1 MKDSPLP
8 FLSKTKYMEG
18 LQCPKLLWYEYNRKE
33 DMLEIDA
40 ATQAIMDQGKRVGE
54 LAHTLFP
61 GGITLERDYMPEK
74 QAEQSMVSAKQR
86 KPLFEAGFVYNRAY
100 ALADILD
107 PVSNNAWD
115 LIEVKSSSGMKDEYL
130 YDVAFQKYTYE
141 GAGLKIRR
149 CYLMYINKD
158 YVRKGKIDP
167 KKLFLKEDITAE
179 TAELLPEIETDI
191 ETLLKVIAK
200 KDVPQVTVGPHCD
213 KPRSC
218 PLEDICWNF
227 LPAKDDVFCLY
238 GGTKK
243 AYEFMSNGILS
254 LSNISEDCTLSHK
267 QSIQVATHKSGKPH
281 IDKSGIMS
289 FLNRLQYPL
298 YLLDFETINPAIPL
312 YDLSRP
318 YENIPFQYS
327 LHIVK
332 KEGVEAERHFYLA
345 PGDHDPRPEILKKL
359 KKLLGDSGSVIAY
372 NATFEKT
379 VLRKASDAYPK
390 YKAWVNK
397 IEERVVDLLDPF
409 RGFFYYHPNQAGSAS
424 LKDVLPVITSSSY
437 KDMEISDGGTAS
449 AEYYRVTFGENIDEG
464 ERQRVRAALEKYCDL
479 DTRGMIDILKKLQEI
494 CKE

>member
-1 MKDSPLP
+1 MQRSLPP
-8 FLSKTKYMEG
+8 FLSKTKYLEG

-33 DMLEIDA
+33 DLPEVDA
-40 ATQAIMDQGKRVGE
+40 AAQAIMDQGKRVGE
-54 LAHTLFP
+54 LAQMLFP
-61 GGITLERDYMPEK
+61 GGITLERDYVPKK
-74 QAEQSMVSAKQR
+74 QAEQSLSAAKR
-86 KPLFEAGFVYNRAY
+86 CKPLFEAGFVYNRAY
-100 ALADILD
+100 ALADVLD
-107 PVSNNAWD
+107 PVSNGAWD
-115 LIEVKSSSGMKDEYL
+115 LIEVKSSSSMKDEYL

-158 YVRKGKIDP
+158 YVRKGTIDP
-167 KKLFLKEDITAE
+167 KKMFVKEDITAE
-179 TAELLPEIETDI
+179 AFDLLPEIETNI
-191 ETLLKVIAK
+191 EVLLKVIAR
-200 KDVPQVTVGPHCD
+200 KDAPQVMVGPHCD

-218 PLEDICWNF
+218 PLEDICWGF

-254 LSNISEDCTLSHK
+254 LSDINEDCALSHK

-281 IDKSGIMS
+281 IDKSSIAG
-289 FLNRLQYPL
+289 FPNRLQYPL
-298 YLLDFETINPAIPL
+298 YLLDFETISSAIPL
-312 YDLSRP
+312 YDLSHP

-327 LHIVK
+327 LHIVR
-332 KEGVEAERHFYLA
+332 KEGAEAERHFYLA
-345 PGDHDPRPEILKKL
+345 PGDRDPRPEILKRL

-409 RGFFYYHPNQAGSAS
+409 RGFFYYHPDQTGSAS
-424 LKDVLPVITSSSY
+424 LKDVFPVITRSSY

-449 AEYYRVTFGENIDEG
+449 AEYYRVTFGENVDEK
-464 ERQRVRAALEKYCDL
+464 ERQRIRAALEKYCDL
-479 DTRGMIDILKKLQEI
+479 DTKGMIEILETLRKI
-494 CKE
+494 CK